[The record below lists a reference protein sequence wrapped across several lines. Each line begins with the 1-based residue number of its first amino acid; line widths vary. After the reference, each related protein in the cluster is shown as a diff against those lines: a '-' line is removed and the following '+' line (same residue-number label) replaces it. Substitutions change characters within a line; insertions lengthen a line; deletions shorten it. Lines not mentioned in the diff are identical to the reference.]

1 MRESLVSRLAIKGM
15 AKHVAGLDLGG
26 GGGIRGYP
34 LVNEVRNIILVKI
47 LASFKGARYSYRSVV
62 LRNSLS
68 LSARWP
74 QIDIIKGM
82 NIIIT
87 NLTAFAFAAVAPSWW

>member
-1 MRESLVSRLAIKGM
+1 MRESLVSRLAM
-15 AKHVAGLDLGG
+15 VKHVAGLDLGGGG

-68 LSARWP
+68 LSAWWP

-87 NLTAFAFAAVAPSWW
+87 NLTDFAFTAVAPSWW